1 MPEELPIPPGDHGAP
16 VPDEIH
22 RAIAQRRGL
31 PRIGGNGSGAVDG
44 LSDLA
49 IVRTVSA
56 AVSGAEHVLESA
68 SLLRGQALILRYR
81 QPMQG
86 AIEPG
91 ERLDAVEAIA
101 VERDQGG
108 EW

>member
-1 MPEELPIPPGDHGAP
+1 MAEELPVASSNHRPT

-22 RAIAQRRGL
+22 GVVAQRGSP
-31 PRIGGNGSGAVDG
+31 PRIGGDRSGAVDG